1 MRKSNLRA
9 LCMSAMIG
17 VAGITGTV
25 GAVAN
30 VGMTVAY
37 ASDKAVTKVTLR
49 VDSKL
54 KPGDTLPSISYNNSG
69 ESTSVGD
76 GEIVVS
82 NTSDTYSI
90 VDAEW
95 TTSTSKVMEVGQQ
108 PQMKL
113 TLRPNSVGGDQYQFK
128 GTYRSSNVSIR
139 KADFVSASKSGGD
152 LIVKV
157 KVRAVEGTFSA
168 PDNAYWKDNSKGTAR
183 WDEPEDG
190 GTGRY
195 EVELRRGSSKVY
207 STETNNRS
215 FNFYPY
221 MTKKG
226 TYTFRVRTIAK
237 TTKEKDYGDKSDWV
251 ESDEIYLAE
260 EDVSDGSG
268 QESGSTIT
276 AGGPGTSNTPGG
288 NINVGWR
295 QSGGNWY
302 FYYPDGSY
310 QKNGWSMIGGSWYL
324 FNSSGQMLTGW
335 QTINGQTYYL
345 SDSGAMLTGW
355 IQWGGRWYYLN
366 TTPDQYQGAL
376 VKGRWW
382 TVNGKACYLG
392 ADGARATGWTQVDG
406 NWYYFYPDSG
416 ARAENTYVD
425 SFYVDQNGVWVH

>member
-37 ASDKAVTKVTLR
+37 AADKAVTKVTLR

-69 ESTSVGD
+69 ESTSAGD

-251 ESDEIYLAE
+251 EKEC
-260 EDVSDGSG
+260 
-268 QESGSTIT
+268 
-276 AGGPGTSNTPGG
+276 
-288 NINVGWR
+288 
-295 QSGGNWY
+295 
-302 FYYPDGSY
+302 
-310 QKNGWSMIGGSWYL
+310 KIG
-324 FNSSGQMLTGW
+324 
-335 QTINGQTYYL
+335 
-345 SDSGAMLTGW
+345 
-355 IQWGGRWYYLN
+355 
-366 TTPDQYQGAL
+366 
-376 VKGRWW
+376 
-382 TVNGKACYLG
+382 
-392 ADGARATGWTQVDG
+392 RAHV
-406 NWYYFYPDSG
+406 
-416 ARAENTYVD
+416 
-425 SFYVDQNGVWVH
+425 